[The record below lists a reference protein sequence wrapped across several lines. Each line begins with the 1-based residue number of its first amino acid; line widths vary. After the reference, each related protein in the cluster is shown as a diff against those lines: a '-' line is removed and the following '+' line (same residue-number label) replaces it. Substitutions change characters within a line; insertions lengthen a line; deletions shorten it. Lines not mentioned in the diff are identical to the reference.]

1 MPPRSSTA
9 HGADSHPAR
18 SGSSGWCRLPEAGNA
33 KSDVVVLVRRI
44 VVVPIRGLQ
53 VVIVVVERP
62 TAQTAII
69 HVPMPQINV
78 SK

>member
-1 MPPRSSTA
+1 MRPKLKLNLALEHRVPPRSSTA

-18 SGSSGWCRLPEAGNA
+18 SGPSGWCRLPEAG
-33 KSDVVVLVRRI
+33 DTEFDFVI
-44 VVVPIRGLQ
+44 
-53 VVIVVVERP
+53 IVVVERP
-62 TAQTAII
+62 APQTAII